1 MTIGQPLP
9 RLDGPA
15 KVTGRARYAAD
26 HSAPGLLHAVLVT
39 ATIPAGRVT
48 AIEAREALAEPGV
61 VRVLTHEDLP
71 QFGMLA
77 QGDALGDFDMEEGK
91 PDGPPAAQSFMPMQ
105 SDEIRHEGQPVA
117 IVLGETLEAAEAGAR
132 RVRVRYERTEPR
144 LPVAPE
150 WAALDRV
157 AVEPRKSDFLFFGP
171 EFTKADTRTALA
183 RTPDRIEA
191 VYLQPSRH
199 HNAMEPSA
207 ILAEW
212 DGDALTVH
220 DATQHVYGVQHVL
233 AARLQLPVE
242 KVRVIAQHTGGGFGG
257 KGWVWPHEVLA
268 AAAARIVG
276 RPVKLVLSR
285 ANLYSCLGYQ
295 PRMAQKVTLG
305 ADGEGRLGAVQHDVV
320 NLTSVT
326 DDFVEFATEASRSLY
341 ATPSMGLRQRVE
353 RANVAMP
360 TAMRAP
366 VDGPGTWALES
377 AMDELAHRLDIDPL
391 DLRLANYAEEDPA
404 TGEPW
409 SSKKLREA
417 YEEGARLFGW
427 RERPRPARRDGD
439 WLIGQGMASC
449 TMGCFRAPT
458 PAAEVVLRADGH
470 ALIRT
475 GTQDIGT
482 GTLTIFPQIAGA
494 ILGLPPDKVTL
505 EMGDTRLPEAGPTY
519 GSSST
524 MGVGAAIL
532 HAAEDARAKLARLAN
547 LPPGE
552 AEITAGRIRR
562 TGAGEGIAIGDVM
575 RETGT
580 DEIVGAGAFDPT
592 QSGEGFSMRTFG
604 AVFVEVGVDP
614 ELGLLRLRR
623 VVGSYSVGRIVNPR
637 TARSQM
643 TGGIIW
649 GWGMAAME
657 QSRHEPVLGRFL
669 SKNLAGVA
677 IPVNADIPGDI
688 TIHFVDEVDE
698 HASPIGGKGIGELP
712 ATGVAAAVA
721 NAVFHATG
729 RRFREL
735 PITPDKL
742 LAA

>member
-9 RLDGPA
+9 RPDGPA

-26 HSAPGLLHAVLVT
+26 HGAQGLLHAVLVT
-39 ATIPAGRVT
+39 ATIPAGRV
-48 AIEAREALAEPGV
+48 AEIEAGEALAERGV
-61 VRVLTHEDLP
+61 VRVLTHQDMP
-71 QFGMLA
+71 RFGKVR
-77 QGDALGDFDMEEGK
+77 QGPGMGDTEMEEGK

-105 SDEIRHEGQPVA
+105 GDEIRHEGQPLA

-132 RVRVRYERTEPR
+132 RVAVRYQRADAR
-144 LPVAPE
+144 MPVVSD
-150 WAALDRV
+150 WTALDEV

-171 EFTKADTRTALA
+171 GFAKADAGAALA
-183 RTPDRIEA
+183 GAESGIEA

-212 DGDALTVH
+212 SGDALTVH
-220 DATQHVYGVQHVL
+220 DATQHVYGVRQVL
-233 AARLQLPVE
+233 AARFRVPVDQI
-242 KVRVIAQHTGGGFGG
+242 RVIAQHTGGGFGG

-295 PRMAQKVTLG
+295 PRMAQKVALG
-305 ADGEGRLGAVQHDVV
+305 ADKEGHLAAVLHDVV
-320 NLTSVT
+320 NVTSAT

-341 ATPSMGLRQRVE
+341 ATPSMRLRQRVE

-366 VDGPGTWALES
+366 IEGPGMWALES
-377 AMDELAHRLDIDPL
+377 AMDELAHSLGIDPL
-391 DLRLANYAEEDPA
+391 ELRLANYAEADPA

-427 RERPRPARRDGD
+427 RERPRTPQRDGD

-449 TMGCFRAPT
+449 TMGCFRTPT
-458 PAAEVVLRADGH
+458 PAAEVILRADG
-470 ALIRT
+470 AAVVRT

-482 GTLTIFPQIAGA
+482 GTLTIFPQIASDV
-494 ILGLPPDKVTL
+494 LGLPPEKVTL
-505 EMGDTRLPEAGPTY
+505 EMGDTLLPEAGPTY

-524 MGVGAAIL
+524 MGVGAAVMR
-532 HAAEDARAKLARLAN
+532 AAEDARAKLARLTN
-547 LPPGE
+547 LPPGV
-552 AEITAGRIRR
+552 T
-562 TGAGEGIAIGDVM
+562 IGDAM
-575 RETGT
+575 RDAGTG
-580 DEIVGAGAFDPT
+580 EIVGSGAFDPT
-592 QSGEGFSMRTFG
+592 QSGEGFAMRTFG

-614 ELGLLRLRR
+614 DVGLLRLRR

-657 QSRHEPVLGRFL
+657 QSQHEPVLGRFL

-677 IPVNADIPGDI
+677 IPVNADIPSDI

-712 ATGVAAAVA
+712 VTGVAAAVA

-729 RRFREL
+729 VRIREL

>member
-48 AIEAREALAEPGV
+48 AIEAPEALAEPGV
-61 VRVLTHEDLP
+61 VRVLTHENMP

-77 QGDALGDFDMEEGK
+77 QGDALGDFDVEEGK

-105 SDEIRHEGQPVA
+105 GDEIRHEGQPVA

-132 RVRVRYERTEPR
+132 RVQVRYERTEPR

-157 AVEPRKSDFLFFGP
+157 AVEPRKSDFLFFGS
-171 EFTKADTRTALA
+171 EFTKADTRAALTRKA
-183 RTPDRIEA
+183 DRMEA

-233 AARLQLPVE
+233 AARLQLPAE

-295 PRMAQKVTLG
+295 PRMAQKVALG
-305 ADGEGRLGAVQHDVV
+305 ADGEGHLAAVLHDVV

-341 ATPSMGLRQRVE
+341 ATPSMRLRQRVE

-366 VDGPGTWALES
+366 VEGPGMWALES
-377 AMDELAHRLDIDPL
+377 AMDELAHQLDIDPL

-417 YEEGARLFGW
+417 YEVGARLFGW
-427 RERPRPARRDGD
+427 RERPRNPRRDGD
-439 WLIGQGMASC
+439 WLIGEGMASC
-449 TMGCFRAPT
+449 TMGCFRTPT
-458 PAAEVVLRADGH
+458 PGADVVLRADGT
-470 ALIRT
+470 ALVRT

-482 GTLTIFPQIAGA
+482 GTLTIFPQVAA
-494 ILGLPPDKVTL
+494 HILGLPPEKVTL
-505 EMGDTRLPEAGPTY
+505 AMGDTSLPEAGPTY

-524 MGVGAAIL
+524 MGVGAAVL

-552 AEITAGRIRR
+552 AEMTAGRIRR
-562 TGAGEGIAIGDVM
+562 KGAGEGITIGDVM

-580 DEIVGAGAFDPT
+580 DEIVGSGAFDPT
-592 QSGEGFSMRTFG
+592 QSGDGFSMRTFG

-637 TARSQM
+637 TAKAQM

-677 IPVNADIPGDI
+677 IPVNADIPTDI
-688 TIHFVDEVDE
+688 TIHFVDEVDQ

-712 ATGVAAAVA
+712 VTGVAAAVA

-729 RRFREL
+729 LRIREL

>member
-171 EFTKADTRTALA
+171 EFTKADTRNALA